1 MVHLVRAVRDQ
12 QIMFLLAAVAA
23 AVATTVEVEERLL
36 KITVKGGLPAA
47 AVVLPILEGS
57 LVDQQRKE

>member
-1 MVHLVRAVRDQ
+1 MEHLVRAVRDQ

-23 AVATTVEVEERLL
+23 EVATTAEAVERLL
-36 KITVKGGLPAA
+36 KITVKGGLLAA
-47 AVVLPILEGS
+47 AVVLLILEGS

>member
-1 MVHLVRAVRDQ
+1 MEHLVRAVRDQ
-12 QIMFLLAAVAA
+12 QIMFLLAAAAA
-23 AVATTVEVEERLL
+23 AVDTTVEAVERLL
-36 KITVKGGLPAA
+36 KITVKGGLLAA